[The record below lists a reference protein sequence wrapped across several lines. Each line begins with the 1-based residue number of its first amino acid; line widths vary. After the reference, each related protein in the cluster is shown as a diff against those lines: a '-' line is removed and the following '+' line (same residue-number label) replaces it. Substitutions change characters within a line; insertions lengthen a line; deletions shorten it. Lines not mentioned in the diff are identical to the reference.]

1 MCFKLGMSIAERDD
15 DDDNNDDGDGDGGC
29 GGYDVTRVL
38 SSG

>member
-1 MCFKLGMSIAERDD
+1 MCFKLGVSIAERDD
-15 DDDNNDDGDGDGGC
+15 DDNDDGDGDGGC